1 MTEFKLGSTGKEVTR
16 IQRRLKALGLYAGP
30 LDESFGGGTE
40 AGVKAFQRNAGL
52 PDTGVVDEATFKR
65 LFGENE
71 KMPESPSLAN
81 KSLQTRCLALTGT
94 FETST
99 PVPGCFSCVTG
110 DFDGQGISFGA
121 LQLNFGQGSL
131 QPLLQEMLER
141 HREVMEFAFH
151 SNLPTLERA
160 LAGGKAACMRFARE
174 IQHPVKKRVEEP
186 WQGMFKTLGRT
197 EECQDLQTA
206 KAEALHQDARKL
218 ARKFELTSQ
227 RAVALMFDIKVQNG
241 SISNAVTARIRNDYR
256 ALPGNLSDEA
266 REVERMRIVANRR
279 AEAARQ
285 RFVEDVRKRK
295 LCIANGRGTVHG
307 INFDLEKQF
316 GISLAPA

>member
-1 MTEFKLGSTGKEVTR
+1 MTEFKLGSTGKEVTK
-16 IQRRLKALGLYAGP
+16 IQRRLKALGLYSGT

-40 AGVKAFQRNAGL
+40 GGVKAFQRQEGL
-52 PDTGVVDEATFKR
+52 PETGVVDEATFKR
-65 LFGENE
+65 LFGEDE
-71 KMPESPSLAN
+71 ELPARPSIAT

-131 QPLLQEMLER
+131 QPLLQQMLDR
-141 HREVMEFAFH
+141 HRDVMEFAFH

-160 LAGGKAACMRFARE
+160 LAGGKAAVMSFARG
-174 IQHPVKKRVEEP
+174 IQDPIRKRVEEP
-186 WQGMFKTLGRT
+186 WLGMFKTLGRSD
-197 EECQDLQTA
+197 ECQDLQTE
-206 KAEALHQDARKL
+206 KAEALHQEARRL
-218 ARKFELTSQ
+218 ARKFELTSE

-241 SISNAVTARIRNDYR
+241 SISDGVAARIRTSYR
-256 ALPGNLSDEA
+256 ALPGDLSDEA

-279 AEAARQ
+279 SEAAKQ

-295 LCIANGRGTVHG
+295 LCIANGRGVVHG
-307 INFDLEKQF
+307 IELDLEQQF